1 MSENDRIGHIQ
12 NTVDCIEA
20 NMYQHLSMEDISGQ
34 VYLSRYHLQRI
45 FKSLTGRGIMEYAR
59 SRKLTESLYELIH
72 TGDRIVSIAEKY
84 GFEYEQSFTR
94 AFKGEFG
101 LSPSE
106 YRRSPRH
113 VPITPK
119 ADPSLLIELD
129 HALLVRPFHVFRP
142 AFELGGL
149 LHQVSIQENLQEF
162 KATSLAVE
170 FFHGH
175 RSRIMQPVNPNVYY
189 GYTFWGE
196 ERGQYTYYLSSV
208 EIEKDSALPI
218 DMKRLV
224 VPAGSYT
231 VFRFI
236 GFFPPEELTWEHLLE
251 FWDFKDDFLTKNKP
265 IDWENHFHFEYVDR
279 SLCTQDYCELDYY
292 VPVV

>member
-162 KATSLAVE
+162 KAIAWLLNFSTGIVQGSCSLSIQTFITGIPFGEKKGA
-170 FFHGH
+170 
-175 RSRIMQPVNPNVYY
+175 SIPTTYPVWKLKK
-189 GYTFWGE
+189 T
-196 ERGQYTYYLSSV
+196 
-208 EIEKDSALPI
+208 ALCPSI
-218 DMKRLV
+218 
-224 VPAGSYT
+224 
-231 VFRFI
+231 
-236 GFFPPEELTWEHLLE
+236 
-251 FWDFKDDFLTKNKP
+251 
-265 IDWENHFHFEYVDR
+265 
-279 SLCTQDYCELDYY
+279 
-292 VPVV
+292 